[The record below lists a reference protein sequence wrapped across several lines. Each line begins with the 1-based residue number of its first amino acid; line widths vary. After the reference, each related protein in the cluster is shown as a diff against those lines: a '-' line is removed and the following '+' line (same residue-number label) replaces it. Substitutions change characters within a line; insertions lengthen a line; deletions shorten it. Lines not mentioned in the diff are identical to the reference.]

1 MQPIGFQD
9 VDITGGFWQQIQ
21 QRNRKTTVY
30 AVRDRFADTGRFEA
44 FNFSW
49 KEGMPN
55 KPHIFWDSD
64 IAKWAESV
72 AYILQKGPD
81 DELQADVERV
91 IDCIAAHQEES
102 GYFNIYFTVCEP
114 EARLTRRTD
123 HELYCAGHLI
133 EAAVAYYQATGR
145 DRFLRQ
151 MCRYADYIDR
161 VFRLE
166 GSAPFVT
173 PGHEEIEL
181 ALVKLYRCTGQQRYL
196 ELAQFFVDQRGA
208 NDKDLGKEYP
218 FAHRSYSQSHLPVRQ
233 QRTAEGHSVRACYL
247 YCAMADLAAIC
258 QDGALLDACR
268 ALFDNITT
276 RRMYITGGIGQS
288 HHGEAFTVDYD
299 LPNRTAYAE
308 TCAAISLAFFAQ
320 RMLTLQ
326 ADGRYGDVIERA
338 LYNGILSGISL
349 DGESFFYE
357 NPLSMRP
364 GLNQHDTSVREGDR
378 YPITQRVKV
387 FECSCCPPNLTRL
400 FATLGDYLYG
410 RQDGVVYV
418 HQFMDSRFDKDGV
431 SVRQRTRYPQN
442 GVIHLQA
449 QGVDTLAV
457 RIPGWCRAF
466 TASAPYTLK
475 DGYAYFQ
482 GQRELTVEFSM
493 EPVLMRA
500 SEQVSQDAGKVAV
513 QMGPIVYCAEG
524 VDNGEHLSSLH
535 LSAQGG
541 FEAAFDPAFGANVIT
556 AQGFRPEPAADLY
569 SPYEDK
575 WQAVPV
581 KLIPYFAFANRGPS
595 EMQVWM
601 PVR

>member
-9 VDITGGFWQQIQ
+9 VDITGGFWQQVQ

-72 AYILQKGPD
+72 AYILQKGGD
-81 DELQADVERV
+81 DALQADVERV

-114 EARLTRRTD
+114 EARFTRRTD

-161 VFRLE
+161 VFRQE
-166 GSAPFVT
+166 GSAPFAT

-196 ELAQFFVDQRGA
+196 ELAKFFIDQRGA

-218 FAHRSYSQSHLPVRQ
+218 FAQPSYSQSHLPVRE

-258 QDGALLDACR
+258 QDEALFDACR

-288 HHGEAFTVDYD
+288 HHGEAFTLDYD
-299 LPNRTAYAE
+299 LPNRVAYTE

-320 RMLTLQ
+320 RMLSLK

-349 DGESFFYE
+349 DGECFFYE
-357 NPLSMRP
+357 NPLSVRP
-364 GLNQHDTSVREGDR
+364 GLNHHDTSVREGDR
-378 YPITQRVKV
+378 YPITQRVRV
-387 FECSCCPPNLTRL
+387 FDCSCCPPNLTRL

-410 RQDGVVYV
+410 RQDGVLYV

-431 SVRQRTRYPQN
+431 SVRQRTNYPLD
-442 GVIHLQA
+442 GEVLLQA
-449 QGVDTLAV
+449 EGVDTLAV
-457 RIPGWCRAF
+457 RIPGWCQAF

-482 GQRELTVEFSM
+482 GQREITLNFAM
-493 EPVLMRA
+493 EPMLMRA
-500 SEQVSQDAGKVAV
+500 AEQVGQDAGKVAV
-513 QMGPIVYCAEG
+513 QLGPIVYCAEG
-524 VDNGEHLSSLH
+524 VDNGDNLSSLF
-535 LSAQGG
+535 LDAKGG
-541 FEAAFDPAFGANVIT
+541 FKVAFDPAFGANVIT
-556 AQGFRPEPAADLY
+556 AQGFRPEPAPALY
-569 SPYEDK
+569 SPY
-575 WQAVPV
+575 QGRYQPTPV
-581 KLIPYFAFANRGPS
+581 RLIPYFAFANRGES